1 MKYTHDVIILGGGAA
16 GLTAASGLAQL
27 GMRVA
32 LIEKEHMGGDCL
44 YYGCV
49 PSKSL
54 LKAARVRFLASKAGD
69 YGLPPIE
76 LAPVQAEPLMN
87 RVSSVIKQLEPNDSP
102 ERFRSLGCEVFLQN
116 GKFHSDHAIELEDGT
131 LLDAK
136 HIIISTGSSPRIPP
150 VPGLAEIDYLTNKD
164 IFHLQKMPQSLITL
178 GAGPIGVE
186 LSQALGR
193 LGVRVTLIDM
203 AAHILPREDE
213 DMAAVIQ
220 ESLINDGI
228 NLELGVQVLS
238 VSQDDNCKRV
248 VVNRDGKEH
257 VFEAEQI
264 LVALGREGNSASLNL
279 EAAGI
284 KTDRSFIPSDKK
296 LRTNKKHILSVG
308 DINGKYLFTHT
319 AGAEGSFAVKTIGLK
334 VPGTF
339 DYSKTPWSTYCDPEL
354 ASVGYNEKRA
364 QEEGLKY
371 SVHKF
376 PMAEVD
382 RALAEGES
390 EGYIKLLT
398 DKKDRIIGSQIVSL
412 HAGEL
417 LIPSLYAVN
426 KKWKLMDLMGPVF
439 PYPVFGEV
447 YKKAVGAYAGP
458 KLFNPKV
465 RKILKRLYGYRGPGE
480 ENRA

>member
-1 MKYTHDVIILGGGAA
+1 MKYSNDVIILGGGAA

-27 GMRVA
+27 GMKVA

-54 LKAARVRFLASKAGD
+54 LKAARVRYLASKAGD
-69 YGLPPIE
+69 YGLPPLE
-76 LAPVQAEPLMN
+76 LPPVQAEPLIN
-87 RVSSVIKQLEPNDSP
+87 RISSVIQKLEPNDSP
-102 ERFRSLGCEVFLQN
+102 ERFTSLGCEVYLQN
-116 GKFHSDHAIELEDGT
+116 GRFHSDHAIELEDGT
-131 LLDAK
+131 ILDAK
-136 HIIISTGSSPRIPP
+136 HIIISTGSSPSIPP
-150 VPGLAEIDYLTNKD
+150 IPGLKEVGYLTNKD
-164 IFHLQKMPQSLITL
+164 IFQLKEMPQSLITL

-193 LGVRVTLIDM
+193 LGVKVTLIDM
-203 AAHILPREDE
+203 AEHVLPREDE
-213 DMAAVIQ
+213 DMAAVIE
-220 ESLINDGI
+220 ESLLNDGI

-238 VSQDDNCKRV
+238 VSQKKDCKRV
-248 VVNRDGKEH
+248 AVKVDGKER

-284 KTDRSFIPSDKK
+284 ETDRSFIPTDKK
-296 LRTNKKHILSVG
+296 LRTNRKHILSLG

-364 QEEGLKY
+364 REEELEY
-371 SVHKF
+371 RVHLY
-376 PMAEVD
+376 PMGEVD
-382 RALAEGES
+382 RAMAEGES
-390 EGYIKLLT
+390 EGMIKLLT
-398 DKKDRIIGSQIVSL
+398 DKKDRIIGSQIVSI

-426 KKWKLMDLMGPVF
+426 KKWNLMDLMGPVF
-439 PYPVFGEV
+439 PYPTFGEV

-458 KLFNPKV
+458 KLFNPRV
-465 RKILKRLYGYRGPGE
+465 RKILKGLYGYRGPGE